1 MGRLGGIILL
11 YLIGWIL
18 PSPFVLASESEALL
32 LSPPGTN
39 EVHIAPNGISVPLGR
54 ILLVRKG
61 MEYGALIITEAWI
74 ENREEDKYARYES
87 YYQGDKTGDFSN
99 KNVQVRKGKLSR
111 PKGIWVG
118 GGHWFSFR
126 LRPEIRCG
134 RIKLLWFYKTFVCF
148 FGYGQAQGDYG
159 IELAPTKWT
168 DISEVN
174 VFDPRLKW
182 YRYDEE
188 RPRTRILIDQLWE
201 DSGSKP

>member
-87 YYQGDKTGDFSN
+87 YYQGDKNRRLLQQKCPS
-99 KNVQVRKGKLSR
+99 QKGKAFSSEGDLGRRWPLVQFQITSR
-111 PKGIWVG
+111 NPM
-118 GGHWFSFR
+118 R
-126 LRPEIRCG
+126 
-134 RIKLLWFYKTFVCF
+134 
-148 FGYGQAQGDYG
+148 
-159 IELAPTKWT
+159 T
-168 DISEVN
+168 DQTLMV
-174 VFDPRLKW
+174 L
-182 YRYDEE
+182 
-188 RPRTRILIDQLWE
+188 
-201 DSGSKP
+201 